1 MKSSFFVDDFICG
14 APNYAAAQKIATEA
28 TTIAAEAGMPLRRWR
43 TNDPKLQG
51 ELLRL
56 QPEDIEKTSDTLE
69 FQDDEM
75 KVLGTGWR
83 RSSDSLGFSTN
94 ALIEYCNSV
103 RHRSC
108 LRTVLSVAAHV
119 YDLLGLISP
128 VTIAVRIL
136 MQSIWMLRLKWDEEV
151 PAHIKQEFWSWVD
164 QLHRLSDIKVP
175 RWYESGLEGEP
186 TSIQLHVFCDAST
199 RAYGAVGYLRTE
211 DSQGRVAISLVSS
224 RARVAT
230 LKGTTLPRLELLGA
244 HLAITLAKV
253 IKTAMQTPM
262 LTTFYWIDSQVSLA
276 WIKGDPG
283 RWKQYVSNRVRYIQE
298 HSTSSEWHFV
308 AGKEN
313 PADLCSRGVGP
324 ADLADPSCE
333 WWTGPPWLSKGQS
346 TWPIGI
352 NTCPDGGQVNTER
365 KKVSFV
371 LPARVAAPSTLFNE
385 ERYGA
390 LRPVL
395 RMTAHIQRMFG
406 NGIAD
411 RLDRPNL
418 RRIGPLSAF
427 ELQLAKQLWMRQLQ
441 TEAFAEEIKSLE
453 TTGKVNKN
461 SVIAA
466 FHPYLD
472 EEDGLIKLRSRIR
485 LSLCLQATVDLPL
498 LPGRNEDNNKVPHFI
513 TLLVREAHRRVM
525 HAGLRDTL
533 SELRQ
538 EAWILRG
545 RQIVKGILAKCAC
558 CNRMNSRPYD
568 QPTAPL
574 PMDRCTSAPP
584 FDVTGVDFA
593 GPLYIRGSKKK
604 SWICLFTC
612 GVVRAVHLE
621 LVMSLTARCF
631 LMAIERFVSRFGV
644 CRVIYSDNA
653 KTFKRAD
660 KDLATLWK
668 KAEPEILQ
676 EIAHKGIQWKFIA
689 EGAPW
694 WGGDSGKEWL
704 EL

>member
-1 MKSSFFVDDFICG
+1 
-14 APNYAAAQKIATEA
+14 
-28 TTIAAEAGMPLRRWR
+28 
-43 TNDPKLQG
+43 
-51 ELLRL
+51 
-56 QPEDIEKTSDTLE
+56 
-69 FQDDEM
+69 
-75 KVLGTGWR
+75 
-83 RSSDSLGFSTN
+83 
-94 ALIEYCNSV
+94 
-103 RHRSC
+103 
-108 LRTVLSVAAHV
+108 
-119 YDLLGLISP
+119 
-128 VTIAVRIL
+128 
-136 MQSIWMLRLKWDEEV
+136 
-151 PAHIKQEFWSWVD
+151 
-164 QLHRLSDIKVP
+164 
-175 RWYESGLEGEP
+175 
-186 TSIQLHVFCDAST
+186 
-199 RAYGAVGYLRTE
+199 
-211 DSQGRVAISLVSS
+211 
-224 RARVAT
+224 
-230 LKGTTLPRLELLGA
+230 
-244 HLAITLAKV
+244 
-253 IKTAMQTPM
+253 
-262 LTTFYWIDSQVSLA
+262 
-276 WIKGDPG
+276 
-283 RWKQYVSNRVRYIQE
+283 
-298 HSTSSEWHFV
+298 
-308 AGKEN
+308 
-313 PADLCSRGVGP
+313 
-324 ADLADPSCE
+324 
-333 WWTGPPWLSKGQS
+333 
-346 TWPIGI
+346 
-352 NTCPDGGQVNTER
+352 
-365 KKVSFV
+365 
-371 LPARVAAPSTLFNE
+371 
-385 ERYGA
+385 
-390 LRPVL
+390 
-395 RMTAHIQRMFG
+395 MTAHIQRMFG

-418 RRIGPLSAF
+418 RRIGPFPLSAF

-441 TEAFAEEIKSLE
+441 TQAFAEEIKSLE

-694 WGGDSGKEWL
+694 WGGFWERMVGTVKRSLIKATGRAEL
-704 EL
+704 EEDELRTILCRVEAAVNSRPITFVYNEHNEEQPFCPSHFFAGRRLTVFQVSQRKKTPPT